1 MPPEDEAPLRLVPYA
16 ASDLA
21 LTTAL
26 ETDPTVMSR
35 LGGPVPADRI
45 QAIHDKRLKG
55 RENGDRFYTIV
66 PAGPAAASGRS
77 GAEPAVKRPPQAAL
91 TTAIGIVGVWHTPL
105 DGEVLRELGVMILPG
120 AFGRRLGPMAC
131 RMLIE
136 LIRSEEPLPR
146 VDAFADVDNDRSNA
160 GLRWLGFR
168 IIGERDM
175 DYEGRPLR
183 CYHWVL
189 D

>member
-1 MPPEDEAPLRLVPYA
+1 MPPEDEPSLRLVPYVDK
-16 ASDLA
+16 DLA

-26 ETDPTVMSR
+26 ETDPIVMSR
-35 LGGPVPADRI
+35 LGGPTPADRI
-45 QAIHDKRLKG
+45 RAVHDKRLNG
-55 RENGDRFYTIV
+55 RQNGDRFYTIV
-66 PAGPAAASGRS
+66 PAGS
-77 GAEPAVKRPPQAAL
+77 EE
-91 TTAIGIVGVWHTPL
+91 AIGIVGVWHTPL
-105 DGEVLRELGVMILPG
+105 DGEVLRELGVMLLPG
-120 AFGRRLGPMAC
+120 TYGRRLGPMAC

-136 LIRSEEPLPR
+136 MIRAEEPLPR
-146 VDAFADVDNDRSNA
+146 VDAFADVGNDRSNA

-175 DYEGRPLR
+175 DYGGRPLR

>member
-1 MPPEDEAPLRLVPYA
+1 MPPEDEPPLRLVPYA

-35 LGGPVPADRI
+35 LGGPVAADRI
-45 QAIHDKRLKG
+45 AAIHDKRLNG
-55 RENGDRFYTIV
+55 RKDGDRFYTIV
-66 PAGPAAASGRS
+66 PAGSNT
-77 GAEPAVKRPPQAAL
+77 AV
-91 TTAIGIVGVWHTPL
+91 GIVGVWHTPL
-105 DGEVLRELGVMILPG
+105 DGEVLRELGVMIRPD
-120 AFGRRLGPMAC
+120 AYGRRLGPMAC

-136 LIRSEEPLPR
+136 MIRAEEPLPR
-146 VDAFADVDNDRSNA
+146 VDAFADVRNDRSNA

-175 DYEGRPLR
+175 DYEGRPLN